1 MIRLLALSAQA
12 ALPSGGDSQFTL
24 QKAWKGVTWFFKNL
38 SPAFVWAVFG
48 LLICGAFFGYYWY
61 CLRPRPR
68 SLEWIAMAEERSRPR
83 RMTLTLPRH
92 PMGRRD
98 ILPVLA
104 LTLVYA
110 ATAFFQLGSLSA
122 PQSVQPFAERG
133 TITWELEQETTLGG
147 IGWYTRIGTGT
158 YCLEVSADG
167 ENWTALEVVDEVFV
181 DGAWT
186 AKRPGQDTAGLQ
198 ARTAYYWTQV
208 PPGASA
214 GSVQSIRQAYNTL
227 LKWHHITI
235 QDGVA
240 AQAKYFRLTAFPDTG
255 HGPMELGELVL
266 YDGSDQMLHVS
277 PAGADALFDEQDI
290 VPEHATYK
298 DSSYFDEIYHPR
310 TALEHL
316 NNVYPYEVS
325 HPPLGK
331 LILSVGI
338 MIFGMVP
345 FGWRFM
351 GTLFGVLMVPVL
363 YIFLKNLFGK
373 TPVAVCGTALFTFD
387 FMHLVQTRIA
397 TIDTYGVFFILV
409 SYYFMYRWLAVP
421 AGKKLRHYVLPLFL
435 SGLSWGVGCASKWT
449 VVYAGVGL
457 ALLWLLGMI
466 FKAGD
471 WHEAEVRAQAQPVSP
486 EVRQEVAQA
495 MFLEEA
501 PAWTPP
507 HVPSFAIHVWGTIGL
522 SILFF
527 VLIPVC
533 VYTVSYFPYAAARGN
548 TGGFWGMAQESVS
561 WLFTRLPRHLE
572 ELPGYLEQLAQ
583 SMAAEGKAP
592 GLLDRVGGFFQ
603 VIPGDSANPVDIML
617 KNQHFMLTYHQGVHT
632 PHPYESY
639 WYQWIF
645 DGRPILYYRDL
656 DVPGMKSLFASFNN
670 PLVSWAGLLAFFAVA
685 VQTVRRKCGK
695 GLFILIALLSQFV
708 PWLPIGRI
716 LFAYHYFPT
725 VLFLCF
731 AIAYLMDDM
740 MARKRTGYKLA
751 VYGFTGCAVGLYAIF
766 YPELVGIYVPTW
778 YAQYFLR
785 WFPSWPL

>member
-1 MIRLLALSAQA
+1 MINALALAASSAPEESAPLTFQGA
-12 ALPSGGDSQFTL
+12 WDAVVSGLS
-24 QKAWKGVTWFFKNL
+24 WFFNNL
-38 SPAFVWAVFG
+38 SPAFAWSIPALAVC
-48 LLICGAFFGYYWY
+48 IAFFVYYWL

-68 SLEWIAMAEERSRPR
+68 SLEWIAMAEERAKRT
-83 RMTLTLPRH
+83 RMTLTLPHH
-92 PMGRRD
+92 PMEKSD
-98 ILPVLA
+98 ILPILL
-104 LTLVYA
+104 LTAVYA
-110 ATAFFQLGSLSA
+110 FTAFFQLGDFHA
-122 PQSVQPFAERG
+122 PQNPVKLQQGDSCEFSYDQPVTVDTISYYTSLGTGYYTLEWEGEDGQWHSLRLDQPYNSLFKWKVLNLSQVDRDGMAISAENKNLDAAPTG
-133 TITWELEQETTLGG
+133 TIM
-147 IGWYTRIGTGT
+147 
-158 YCLEVSADG
+158 
-167 ENWTALEVVDEVFV
+167 
-181 DGAWT
+181 
-186 AKRPGQDTAGLQ
+186 
-198 ARTAYYWTQV
+198 
-208 PPGASA
+208 AS
-214 GSVQSIRQAYNTL
+214 R
-227 LKWHHITI
+227 
-235 QDGVA
+235 
-240 AQAKYFRLTAFPDTG
+240 FRLTASSAPREEGLWLSELALWSGAYVVADENEEQRDPRPLPVPD
-255 HGPMELGELVL
+255 
-266 YDGSDQMLHVS
+266 HVDE
-277 PAGADALFDEQDI
+277 GAAALFDEADLWSSK
-290 VPEHATYK
+290 ATYMN
-298 DSSYFDEIYHPR
+298 SSYFDEIYHPR

-331 LILSVGI
+331 LILSLGI

-373 TPVAVCGTALFTFD
+373 TSVALCGAALFTFD

-421 AGKKLRHYVLPLFL
+421 AGKKLRHYILPLFL
-435 SGLSWGVGCASKWT
+435 SGLFWGIGCASKWT

-471 WHEAEVRAQAQPVSP
+471 WREAENQARRQSAPP
-486 EVRQEVAQA
+486 EVREDVAQA
-495 MFLEEA
+495 MFLEASPPWER
-501 PAWTPP
+501 P
-507 HVPSFAIHVWGTIGL
+507 HVPSFTVHVVGITLL
-522 SILFF
+522 SVLFF
-527 VLIPVC
+527 VLIPMC
-533 VYTVSYFPYAAARGN
+533 VYTISYFPYAAARGN
-548 TGGFWGMAQESVS
+548 TAGFGGMVQQCLTWPLTELPKHLSAMAQ
-561 WLFTRLPRHLE
+561 
-572 ELPGYLEQLAQ
+572 PGADGGRQ
-583 SMAAEGKAP
+583 S
-592 GLLDRVGGFFQ
+592 FFD
-603 VIPGDSANPVDIML
+603 VIGSTAHPVDIML

-670 PLVSWAGLLAFFAVA
+670 PLVSWAGLLSFFAVA

-695 GLFILIALLSQFV
+695 GLFILIAVLSQFV

-731 AIAYLMDDM
+731 AITYLMDGIVS
-740 MARKRTGYKLA
+740 RKRKGYRLA
-751 VYGFTGCAVGLYAIF
+751 VYGFTGCAAGLYAVF
-766 YPELVGIYVPTW
+766 YPELIGLYVPTW
-778 YAQYFLR
+778 YSQYFLR